1 MHSRKWKV
9 GMVSPHLEN
18 DSARRLSL
26 HLHYAMRFFHT
37 HLIESNIIV
46 ILYYTAG
53 ENGFIPMDKLGGVLD
68 ELDLTAKVGG
78 DAGVSTLKAYL
89 EVGYSRSLPY
99 VHKLLI
105 VFLVHRDLIQQ
116 QQQQQQHIMILR
128 RLAERVSSFGMI
140 FGRHAVD

>member
-1 MHSRKWKV
+1 
-9 GMVSPHLEN
+9 
-18 DSARRLSL
+18 
-26 HLHYAMRFFHT
+26 
-37 HLIESNIIV
+37 
-46 ILYYTAG
+46 
-53 ENGFIPMDKLGGVLD
+53 MDKLGDVLD
-68 ELDLTAKVGG
+68 ELDLAAKVGG
-78 DAGVSTLKAYL
+78 DDGVLTLKAYL